1 MEQDVDQTTSRRL
14 QALRHHRNWILL
26 GTTLCMIAAFVISW
40 ISPKIYR
47 ATTYILISES
57 KIDVTPNPAWE
68 YSFLPTY
75 VQFVE
80 SDAISLQA
88 IQRFHLD
95 QAPYRL
101 TPHRFLKRFVDVQ
114 IPRNTRLLQIDVEF
128 PDAHLAADLAN
139 YIAQS
144 AVGMNAQISAA
155 ETLSTQNFLKKQL
168 DQASARLAE
177 AESKSLEIEKRARI
191 EDREKELKILLSQ
204 KEQVSNQV
212 EQLHLALMQYA
223 GRAKSIHQSLK
234 TEPATL
240 QLKNSI
246 LSDRFLEYAVRKL
259 APDNKS
265 LLSTTEEAVNPVRQD
280 LAHELADSRANAAA
294 DRAGLDLAKTTLA
307 QIDARTSRLLAQLT
321 QLRSELSN
329 AEQNLKLAREGYE
342 SATRDYRNASVTVTA
357 KSQDLK
363 QIDPALIPERPVRPR
378 IIFNTV
384 AAGFLGLVVLSGIAL
399 GAERIREAQSER
411 LFMMEQETASVR
423 RS

>member
-1 MEQDVDQTTSRRL
+1 MDQMTSGRL
-14 QALRHHRNWILL
+14 RTLRHHRNWILL
-26 GTTLCMIAAFVISW
+26 GTALCMIAAFVISW

-47 ATTYILISES
+47 ATTYILISGS
-57 KIDVTPNPAWE
+57 KVGVALNSPWE

-75 VQFVE
+75 MRFVD
-80 SDAISLQA
+80 SDVISMEAIKH
-88 IQRFHLD
+88 FHLD

-101 TPHRFLKRFVDVQ
+101 TPHRFRQRFVDVQ

-128 PDAHLAADLAN
+128 PDARLAADLAN

-155 ETLSTQNFLKKQL
+155 ETLSTQNFMKKRL
-168 DQASARLAE
+168 DQASTRLAE

-212 EQLHLALMQYA
+212 EQLRLALVQYA
-223 GRAKSIHQSLK
+223 GKAKSIDQSLK

-240 QLKNSI
+240 QLKKSVV
-246 LSDRFLEYAVRKL
+246 SDRFLEHAVQKL

-265 LLSTTEEAVNPVRQD
+265 LLSATEEAVNPARQD
-280 LAHELADSRANAAA
+280 LEHEVADSRANAAA
-294 DRAGLDLAKTTLA
+294 DRAGLDLAKAMLA
-307 QIDARTSRLLAQLT
+307 QIDADTARLLALLT
-321 QLRSELSN
+321 QLRSELSK
-329 AEQNLKLAREGYE
+329 AEQDLKLAREGYE

-363 QIDPALIPERPVRPR
+363 QIDPALIPERAVRPR

-384 AAGFLGLVVLSGIAL
+384 VAGFLGLIVLSGIAL
-399 GAERIREAQSER
+399 GAERIRQAQSER
-411 LFMMEQETASVR
+411 LYMMGQEAASAR
-423 RS
+423 RL